1 MITNKDIRHGSN
13 FWTNFFKTPTESEDL
28 ELLLK
33 QIPTFEE
40 LKSKYIK
47 QLVDL
52 LHNREYQPNENI
64 FLQNDPG
71 IGLFIIRE
79 GEVKISH
86 KDEDGNTYDLA
97 VLTRGD
103 FFGEMAMME
112 GDVRS
117 ASATA
122 VKKSNL
128 VAIFKP
134 DLDEFIDQNL
144 KAGITIL
151 KGFARILSTRLKK
164 ANEEY
169 FNLFSEQNKGG

>member
-1 MITNKDIRHGSN
+1 MIGKKEIQHGSN

-33 QIPTFEE
+33 NIPTFEG
-40 LKSKYIK
+40 LKTKYIK
-47 QLVDL
+47 QLVDI

-64 FLQNDPG
+64 FMQGDPG

-79 GEVKISH
+79 GEVKITH

-97 VLTRGD
+97 LLNRGD
-103 FFGEMAMME
+103 FFGEMAMLE
-112 GDVRS
+112 GDIRS
-117 ASATA
+117 ATATA

-134 DLDEFIDQNL
+134 DLDEFIEQNL
-144 KAGITIL
+144 KAGVHIL
-151 KGFARILSTRLKK
+151 KGFARILSTRLKR

-169 FNLFSEQNKGG
+169 FNLFLEKNK

>member
-1 MITNKDIRHGSN
+1 MIDKKEIQRGSN
-13 FWTNFFKTPTESEDL
+13 FWTNLFKTPTESEDL

-40 LKSKYIK
+40 LKTKYIK

-52 LHNREYQPNENI
+52 LHNREYQPHENI
-64 FLQNDPG
+64 FLQDDPG

-86 KDEDGNTYDLA
+86 KDDHGNNYDLA

-103 FFGEMAMME
+103 FFGEMAMLE

-117 ASATA
+117 ATATA
-122 VKKSNL
+122 TKRSNL

-134 DLDEFIDQNL
+134 DLDEFIDQNV
-144 KAGITIL
+144 KAGIHIL
-151 KGFARILSTRLKK
+151 KGFTRILSTRLKK

-169 FNLFSEQNKGG
+169 FNLFLEQNK